1 MCTGLNPSPTS
12 FEALLS
18 VFIKA
23 LLCAATQVQQPH
35 IMCNPA
41 VFMIHLGVRSY
52 CVPTKQSCCVQSSP
66 EGPSFCVGVNREC
79 SEEPQEGTSSSIR
92 SVCAP
97 REPFCVAP

>member
-52 CVPTKQSCCVQSSP
+52 CVPTKQSWLCAEFPGGSILLCRGEQ
-66 EGPSFCVGVNREC
+66 GVL
-79 SEEPQEGTSSSIR
+79 
-92 SVCAP
+92 
-97 REPFCVAP
+97 